1 MGVEQV
7 PGGGG
12 RVCVFPPRRAF
23 DAHRR
28 AQLLILAA
36 ALFFLL
42 PLHRLVAPLPRCN
55 FGLAAVGAP
64 VLDIDDLLA
73 RPELPEVAVEQ
84 ETEQDGKGHGEGQ
97 RPKQPDR
104 KSTRLNSSHYC
115 AYRMPS
121 SA

>member
-1 MGVEQV
+1 MTGVQTCAL
-7 PGGGG
+7 P
-12 RVCVFPPRRAF
+12 
-23 DAHRR
+23 
-28 AQLLILAA
+28 IS
-36 ALFFLL
+36 LFFLL

-97 RPKQPDR
+97 RQKQPAPPV
-104 KSTRLNSSHYC
+104 HV
-115 AYRMPS
+115 AEHGFEIAG
-121 SA
+121 SAATKIGRASCGASVCLYV

>member
-1 MGVEQV
+1 M
-7 PGGGG
+7 
-12 RVCVFPPRRAF
+12 
-23 DAHRR
+23 
-28 AQLLILAA
+28 LAA

-42 PLHRLVAPLPRCN
+42 PLHRLAAPLPRCN

-97 RPKQPDR
+97 RPKQQSP
-104 KSTRLNSSHYC
+104 
-115 AYRMPS
+115 PVQ
-121 SA
+121 SAEHGFEIAGSAATSRVQAHGAPTTA